1 MREFVSN
8 QKIEMNKR
16 IAYLL
21 FDNIYQHEKGG
32 IKNKVRGQI
41 IAFEKKGYHVDL
53 VSFKKKNKLFFN
65 KEHFLTIPSKILL
78 FKFLIFNK
86 IFKKLKKQPIYDFIY
101 IRYFLSSISFIF
113 FLRKIKKAGIKIIIE
128 LPTYPYD
135 SEMDAQNI
143 IERINIFLDK
153 VTRKMLKKYVYL
165 CVSPT
170 YKENIFDI
178 PTIKIENGISVE
190 DIKVVSQKE
199 KNIERINL
207 IGVAN
212 LSLWH
217 GYDRIICGLESYYK
231 SGKQDMEVFFTIIG
245 DGKELNNLKNLSR
258 ELDLDKY
265 ILFTGALQGSELD
278 EYFFEADIAVAS
290 LGLHRI
296 GLKTGSTLKAS
307 EYLARGLPI
316 IFAYEDIAIQS
327 TLPFVLKVPAN
338 DIPIK
343 TSHII
348 DFYRGQNSTPDIIRN
363 YASNN
368 LDWEIQ
374 MNKIISRINY

>member
-53 VSFKKKNKLFFN
+53 VSFKKKNELFFN

-86 IFKKLKKQPIYDFIY
+86 IFKKLKKPIYDFIY

-199 KNIERINL
+199 
-207 IGVAN
+207 
-212 LSLWH
+212 
-217 GYDRIICGLESYYK
+217 
-231 SGKQDMEVFFTIIG
+231 
-245 DGKELNNLKNLSR
+245 
-258 ELDLDKY
+258 
-265 ILFTGALQGSELD
+265 
-278 EYFFEADIAVAS
+278 
-290 LGLHRI
+290 
-296 GLKTGSTLKAS
+296 
-307 EYLARGLPI
+307 
-316 IFAYEDIAIQS
+316 
-327 TLPFVLKVPAN
+327 
-338 DIPIK
+338 
-343 TSHII
+343 
-348 DFYRGQNSTPDIIRN
+348 
-363 YASNN
+363 
-368 LDWEIQ
+368 
-374 MNKIISRINY
+374 